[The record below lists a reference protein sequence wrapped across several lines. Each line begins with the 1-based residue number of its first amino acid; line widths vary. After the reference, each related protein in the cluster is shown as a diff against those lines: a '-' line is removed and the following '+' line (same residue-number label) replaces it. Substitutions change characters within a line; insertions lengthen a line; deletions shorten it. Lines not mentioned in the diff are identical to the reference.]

1 SKRDW
6 SSDVCSSD
14 LATAGNDALFNSS
27 LCVANCVLN
36 AVLALLE
43 FNLSCSANLQDCDT
57 AGELSQ
63 ALLQLLTVVIG
74 IGVVD
79 LSADLLDAAV
89 DLLLGASALN
99 DSGFILGD
107 NNLAC
112 LTQQWQ
118 VSGL

>member
-1 SKRDW
+1 D
-6 SSDVCSSD
+6 CI
-14 LATAGNDALFNSS
+14 F
-27 LCVANCVLN
+27 N

-43 FNLSCSANLQDCDT
+43 FNLSSSANLEDCNA

-63 ALLQLLTVVIG
+63 ALLQLLAVV
-74 IGVVD
+74 VRVRVFD

-89 DLLLGASALN
+89 DLLLGASTLN
-99 DSGFILGD
+99 DGGLILGN

-118 VSGL
+118 VSGFQGQANFFRDDLAAGQEIGRASCR